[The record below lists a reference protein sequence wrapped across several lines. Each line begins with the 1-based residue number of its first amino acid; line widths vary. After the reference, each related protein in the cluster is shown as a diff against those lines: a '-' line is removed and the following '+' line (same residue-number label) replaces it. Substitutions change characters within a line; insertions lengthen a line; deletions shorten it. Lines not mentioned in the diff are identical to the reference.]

1 MRQVGLVV
9 ALSPVL
15 FSALLG
21 AADVTAARKPVPPT
35 KTATRSA
42 ATFETAVSPILSKT
56 CRQCHNDR
64 LTSGDLNL
72 VPLLEPSSLTE
83 ERDQW
88 ETILDKLR
96 AGEMPPPGVRR
107 PPQADLDA
115 LVAYVEGEFEKA
127 DRRVPPDPGRVTARR
142 LNRSEYSHTV
152 RDLLGVDFRAEKDF
166 PTDDSSHGFDTI
178 GNVLSVS
185 PVLMEK
191 YLSAAER
198 IASTAIGIDPLPEP
212 VAFEANL
219 GNNALRRVSGSARE
233 TTHRFDFDADYT
245 IKVHLTGRRP
255 PESKPLVMGL
265 YVDGKLLKSVPVE
278 HAPAKGTPQE
288 QDVETRLFL
297 AAGTYTIRAAF
308 IDDEYGQNLS
318 ARDRESVRANR
329 LPQAITITGPLP
341 TEVDRRNRRRV
352 LTCDPNTGS
361 ACVEKI
367 VASLARRAYRRPA
380 TKSEVAALLKFVA
393 LARAQ
398 GLSPERGI
406 QLAIQAML
414 VSPKFLFRVEEGVGP
429 TSAAG
434 IRRLSDVE
442 LASRLSYFLWSS
454 MPDEALLRVA
464 EAGKLRAP
472 GVLHAQVRR
481 MLADPKSAALT
492 ENFAGQWLE
501 LRNLEFVSPDARVF
515 PEWGLDLRDAMAT
528 ETRMFFEYTLRENRP
543 LSDYLDAKYTF
554 VNERLAKHYDI
565 PGVTGQE
572 FRKVDLA
579 TDQRGGLL
587 GQGSVLTL
595 SSFGTRTSTVLRG
608 KFVLENILGT
618 PPPPPPPD
626 VPVLNENAV
635 GFTASLRQQ
644 MEEHRSNPI
653 CASCHARMDPLG
665 FGLENYDGIGMWRT
679 MDGKFPIDASGVL
692 PDGRSFSGPTQLRKL
707 LMADLPRFAR
717 SLTQKMLTYALGR
730 GLEPFDR
737 RTVADIERKLAADD
751 YRFQTMVFG
760 IVDSIAFQ
768 MRHGETGPAASMAR
782 MKETDR

>member
-1 MRQVGLVV
+1 
-9 ALSPVL
+9 
-15 FSALLG
+15 
-21 AADVTAARKPVPPT
+21 
-35 KTATRSA
+35 
-42 ATFETAVSPILSKT
+42 
-56 CRQCHNDR
+56 
-64 LTSGDLNL
+64 
-72 VPLLEPSSLTE
+72 
-83 ERDQW
+83 
-88 ETILDKLR
+88 
-96 AGEMPPPGVRR
+96 
-107 PPQADLDA
+107 
-115 LVAYVEGEFEKA
+115 
-127 DRRVPPDPGRVTARR
+127 
-142 LNRSEYSHTV
+142 
-152 RDLLGVDFRAEKDF
+152 
-166 PTDDSSHGFDTI
+166 
-178 GNVLSVS
+178 
-185 PVLMEK
+185 
-191 YLSAAER
+191 
-198 IASTAIGIDPLPEP
+198 
-212 VAFEANL
+212 
-219 GNNALRRVSGSARE
+219 
-233 TTHRFDFDADYT
+233 
-245 IKVHLTGRRP
+245 
-255 PESKPLVMGL
+255 
-265 YVDGKLLKSVPVE
+265 
-278 HAPAKGTPQE
+278 
-288 QDVETRLFL
+288 
-297 AAGTYTIRAAF
+297 
-308 IDDEYGQNLS
+308 
-318 ARDRESVRANR
+318 VRANR
-329 LPQAITITGPLP
+329 LPQAITISGPLP

-361 ACVEKI
+361 ACVEQI

-380 TKSEVAALLKFVA
+380 TKSEVAALLKFVT

-429 TSAAG
+429 TSADG
-434 IRRLSDVE
+434 VRRLSDLE

-472 GVLHAQVRR
+472 GVLHAQVKR
-481 MLADPKSAALT
+481 MLADRKSAALT

-692 PDGRSFSGPTQLRKL
+692 PDGRSFSGPTELRKL

-737 RTVADIERKLAADD
+737 RTVTEIERKLAADD
-751 YRFQTMVFG
+751 YRFQTMVYG

-768 MRHGETGPAASMAR
+768 RRHGETVPAANVAK